1 MTDLSPF
8 RRRQERAA
16 TVAALHIPEGK
27 QSTMDKAHWTEHI
40 GLKGGAPRTKNTR
53 WLEPPR
59 IVPQCVARHTQN
71 GRHHHKWLGSPWIV
85 PQSPRDMPLRPRRSS
100 GAFTYSCNPCGE
112 PLLQLQ
118 ANPRHASSPPQVFWG
133 DMLGA
138 FLLDAGTQ
146 ICSLANPVA
155 AIPSCNPQLQF
166 PSAIPICNPHGET
179 PTAAVG
185 QQRVRGAAFITV
197 HAANMD
203 RDRVQRP

>member
-100 GAFTYSCNPCGE
+100 GATCSGRFCSTPAPRSARW
-112 PLLQLQ
+112 LTRWLQ
-118 ANPRHASSPPQVFWG
+118 SP
-133 DMLGA
+133 
-138 FLLDAGTQ
+138 
-146 ICSLANPVA
+146 A
-155 AIPSCNPQLQF
+155 AIPS
-166 PSAIPICNPHGET
+166 CNPHGET